1 MMKYIFCILFGSL
14 LMLGFHYTPDE
25 KVQEAQ
31 PNAGVVAMDVQSD
44 TRLAQKISVT
54 VAGQSYGG
62 SHAFDSEASDYTI
75 SDGVLGG
82 LFSFRNTTTPSKVLR
97 FCSATIVQMLC
108 LSDTQV
114 RFGQNQTCECLH
126 SSHFEERLHYW
137 KPGGIP
143 EHLHD
148 IRLPLLLWRFRPAG
162 NY

>member
-62 SHAFDSEASDYTI
+62 GHAFDSETSDYTI
-75 SDGVLGG
+75 SDGLLGG

-108 LSDTQV
+108 LSDTQ
-114 RFGQNQTCECLH
+114 L
-126 SSHFEERLHYW
+126 
-137 KPGGIP
+137 P
-143 EHLHD
+143 ENK
-148 IRLPLLLWRFRPAG
+148 WRGLSPDT
-162 NY
+162 NYIKYSNGYYVYTLGHILI

>member
-62 SHAFDSEASDYTI
+62 SHAF
-75 SDGVLGG
+75 
-82 LFSFRNTTTPSKVLR
+82 RNTTTPSKVLR

-108 LSDTQV
+108 LSDTQ
-114 RFGQNQTCECLH
+114 L
-126 SSHFEERLHYW
+126 
-137 KPGGIP
+137 P
-143 EHLHD
+143 ENK
-148 IRLPLLLWRFRPAG
+148 WRGLSPDT
-162 NY
+162 NYIKYSNGYYVYTLGHILI

>member
-62 SHAFDSEASDYTI
+62 SHAFDSETSDYTI
-75 SDGVLGG
+75 SDGLLGG

-97 FCSATIVQMLC
+97 FCSATIVQMLNFRKINGEDF
-108 LSDTQV
+108 LRIPIILNILTDTMSI
-114 RFGQNQTCECLH
+114 H
-126 SSHFEERLHYW
+126 
-137 KPGGIP
+137 
-143 EHLHD
+143 
-148 IRLPLLLWRFRPAG
+148 
-162 NY
+162 

>member
-62 SHAFDSEASDYTI
+62 SHAFDSETSDYTI
-75 SDGVLGG
+75 SDGLLGG
-82 LFSFRNTTTPSKVLR
+82 LFFFQKYHNT
-97 FCSATIVQMLC
+97 F
-108 LSDTQV
+108 
-114 RFGQNQTCECLH
+114 
-126 SSHFEERLHYW
+126 
-137 KPGGIP
+137 
-143 EHLHD
+143 
-148 IRLPLLLWRFRPAG
+148 
-162 NY
+162 

>member
-82 LFSFRNTTTPSKVLR
+82 LFSFR

-108 LSDTQV
+108 LSDTQ
-114 RFGQNQTCECLH
+114 L
-126 SSHFEERLHYW
+126 
-137 KPGGIP
+137 P
-143 EHLHD
+143 ENK
-148 IRLPLLLWRFRPAG
+148 WRGLSPDT
-162 NY
+162 NYIKYSNGYYVYTLGHILI

>member
-82 LFSFRNTTTPSKVLR
+82 LFSFRNTTTPSK
-97 FCSATIVQMLC
+97 
-108 LSDTQV
+108 LS
-114 RFGQNQTCECLH
+114 LIH
-126 SSHFEERLHYW
+126 
-137 KPGGIP
+137 I
-143 EHLHD
+143 
-148 IRLPLLLWRFRPAG
+148 
-162 NY
+162 

>member
-114 RFGQNQTCECLH
+114 RF
-126 SSHFEERLHYW
+126 
-137 KPGGIP
+137 
-143 EHLHD
+143 
-148 IRLPLLLWRFRPAG
+148 
-162 NY
+162 